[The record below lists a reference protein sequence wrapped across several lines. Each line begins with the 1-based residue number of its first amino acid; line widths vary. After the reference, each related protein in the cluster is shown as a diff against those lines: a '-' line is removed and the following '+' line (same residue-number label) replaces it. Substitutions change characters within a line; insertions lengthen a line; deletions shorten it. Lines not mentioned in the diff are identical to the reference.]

1 MSLVRRAL
9 LPLLFAVGA
18 CATRAATAPRPS
30 GERWIATW
38 TSSQL
43 EAPARPL
50 PDSVDRRP
58 VYANRTLRQIIHT
71 SIGGRRVRVHLSN
84 EYGDRSLVIGAAHVA
99 LRDTAGAIVPRT
111 DRAITFGGSGSIVI
125 RAGAAIVSDGVDLEV
140 PALSDVAVSLFIAD
154 SARANTR
161 HSLALQTNY
170 LSREGSGDLTG
181 APAFA
186 ADTMRAWIFLKG
198 VDVVNVSATGVI
210 VAIGNSITDGTASTP
225 NTNRRWPNVLA
236 ERLLR
241 SSESPKG
248 VVDAGISGNR
258 VLSFGTGPSALARF
272 DRDVLAVPGVT
283 HVIVLEGIN
292 DIGGSANPRAPVSAN
307 DIIFGLRQI
316 AQRAHERGLI
326 IYGATLTPAS
336 PRAAFNDSLEAKR
349 QAVNAWIRT
358 SGTFDGVIDFDAVT
372 RDPGTPRNF
381 KAPFDSGDHLHP
393 GDAGYKAMGE
403 AIDLALFRRR

>member
-1 MSLVRRAL
+1 MSVLRRAL
-9 LPLLFAVGA
+9 LPLLIAAGA
-18 CATRAATAPRPS
+18 CVTRAVVAPQPS
-30 GERWIATW
+30 GERWVATW
-38 TSSQL
+38 ASSQL

-58 VYANRTLRQIIHT
+58 IYANRTVRQVIHT
-71 SIGGRRVRVHLSN
+71 SIGGNRVRIHLSN
-84 EYGDRSLVIGAAHVA
+84 EYGDRPLVIGAAHVA
-99 LRDTAGAIVPRT
+99 LRDTAGAIVQRS
-111 DRAITFGGSGSIVI
+111 DRAITFGGSNSVVI
-125 RAGAAIVSDGVDLEV
+125 RPGAAVVSDGADLDV
-140 PALSDVAVSLFIAD
+140 PALSDLAVSVFISD

-170 LSREGSGDLTG
+170 LSREGSGDVTA
-181 APAFA
+181 APVFA
-186 ADTMRAWIFLKG
+186 ADTMRAWIFLCG
-198 VDVVNVSATGVI
+198 VDVVNPAATGVI

-241 SSESPKG
+241 SSEFPKG

-272 DRDVLAVPGVT
+272 DRDVLMVPGVT

-292 DIGGSANPRAPVSAN
+292 DVGRSANPREPVSAN
-307 DIIFGLRQI
+307 DIIFGLRQL

-326 IYGATLTPAS
+326 IFGATLTPAS
-336 PRAAFNDSLEAKR
+336 PRQAFTDSLEAKR

-358 SGTFDGVIDFDAVT
+358 GGAFDGVIDFDAVT
-372 RDPGTPRNF
+372 RDPANPRNF

-393 GDAGYKAMGE
+393 SDAGYKAMGE
-403 AIDLALFRRR
+403 GIDLALFRRR